1 MLTIIPW
8 RISLRR
14 IMINLT
20 EFQLAY
26 RELMKLSFFEETAGR
41 K

>member
-1 MLTIIPW
+1 MLTITPW
-8 RISLRR
+8 RMSLRG
-14 IMINLT
+14 IMINLN

-26 RELMKLSFFEETAGR
+26 RELVKLSSSEETAGR